1 LHPIKYIY
9 TKGVDSC
16 NGDSG
21 GPFVYRDGNQAEEPW
36 YLVGVVSFGTKEC
49 AIGKPAVYTKIT
61 AYLSWIEKNL
71 KP

>member
-1 LHPIKYIY
+1 
-9 TKGVDSC
+9 
-16 NGDSG
+16 
-21 GPFVYRDGNQAEEPW
+21 VYRDGNQAEEPW